1 MAYPKAPK
9 VTSKKRTNLTDR
21 QKATM
26 RKHAAHHTKKHMD
39 LMTKLMLEG
48 KTFGQA
54 HKDAMKKV
62 GK

>member
-1 MAYPKAPK
+1 MAK
-9 VTSKKRTNLTDR
+9 VIKKSKSLTDR

-26 RKHAAHHTKKHMD
+26 KKHSVHHSSKHMD
-39 LMTKLMLEG
+39 LMKKLMLSG

-54 HKDAMKKV
+54 HTVAQKQV